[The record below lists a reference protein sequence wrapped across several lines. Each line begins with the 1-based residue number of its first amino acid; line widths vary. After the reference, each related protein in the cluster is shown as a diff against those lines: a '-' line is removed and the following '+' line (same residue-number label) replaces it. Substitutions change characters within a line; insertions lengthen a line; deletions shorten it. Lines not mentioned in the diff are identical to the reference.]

1 MLQVRA
7 GVRDVAKAMEYL
19 QTATS
24 FGLLPQDASKRV
36 QLVQVDIT
44 DPDSIAPAIGSA
56 SKVSTST
63 TVHSKW
69 LQEAESWETS
79 RPCSGTA
86 CQIMPR
92 SKLMSTHIDMAG
104 LDCEDLVY
112 NKHHASLFRHFRRIE
127 D

>member
-44 DPDSIAPAIGSA
+44 DPDSIGPAIGGA
-56 SKVSTST
+56 SKVTPQSATLVTQRAGADHATGGASHGRDIEAVLRLTSC
-63 TVHSKW
+63 H
-69 LQEAESWETS
+69 
-79 RPCSGTA
+79 
-86 CQIMPR
+86 IMPK
-92 SKLMSTHIDMAG
+92 SMLPD
-104 LDCEDLVY
+104 
-112 NKHHASLFRHFRRIE
+112 
-127 D
+127 